1 MLLEVIFIYV
11 LVPKY
16 PMATMKKF
24 IDIGA
29 NLNDMMYKGVYHG
42 SVKHKPDLQ
51 DVLNRA
57 WDTGLKKIII
67 TAGSV
72 EDINESLVLAQSDD
86 RLYTTVGCHPT
97 RCGEFEQKGD
107 PNGYMQS
114 LIDFVEKG
122 KNKIVAI
129 GECGLDY
136 DRINFCPKEIQK
148 KYFEKQLELSK
159 RFNLPLFLHCRN
171 AGDDL
176 LEILKGHQSN
186 LSGGVVHSFDGTW
199 DLANEILNLGYHIGV
214 NGCSLKTEENLS
226 VVKKIPAER
235 LMLETDCP
243 WCEVRP
249 SHAGYKYIKTF
260 QKSVKKEK
268 WQEGYAVKSRN
279 EPANIIQVLEILCAI
294 RNEDPQWLSEI
305 TFNNTEKL
313 FFSRF

>member
-24 IDIGA
+24 IVLFLTDIGA

-148 KYFEKQLELSK
+148 
-159 RFNLPLFLHCRN
+159 N
-171 AGDDL
+171 
-176 LEILKGHQSN
+176 
-186 LSGGVVHSFDGTW
+186 
-199 DLANEILNLGYHIGV
+199 
-214 NGCSLKTEENLS
+214 SLKTEENLS